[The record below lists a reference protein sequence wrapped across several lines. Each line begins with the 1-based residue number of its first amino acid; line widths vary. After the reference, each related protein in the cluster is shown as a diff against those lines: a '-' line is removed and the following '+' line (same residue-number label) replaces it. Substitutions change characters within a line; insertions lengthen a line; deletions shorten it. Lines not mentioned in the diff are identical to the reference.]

1 MSNVESIP
9 KSRVQT
15 ADRDDVLAPGR
26 TWLRVGGL
34 LGLAGAVLGLAA
46 EVIIPR
52 ASDNEGDFFAVVA
65 NGSRYRIAYL
75 IAGVAVLLAAA
86 GLMALC
92 DAHPGLCASLA
103 RRALPVGA
111 ALGLA
116 QLWGTAPALRLLAQ
130 DWTDVST
137 RDVVPAFWSAE
148 AIARVDGFLGDAW
161 QVVLFGIVPTLV
173 AVAMWQRRSGPRVLA
188 LLAWVGAI
196 LTVAVAAL
204 DLGGSTTDTTAV
216 IIAGGICAIV
226 WLGAASVLL
235 ATSGRA

>member
-1 MSNVESIP
+1 MSKVESNPI
-9 KSRVQT
+9 STVRT
-15 ADRDDVLAPGR
+15 AERDDAVAASR

-86 GLMALC
+86 GIIALC
-92 DAHPGLCASLA
+92 DAHRARSASLA

-116 QLWGTAPALRLLAQ
+116 QLWGTAPALRVLAR
-130 DWTDVST
+130 DWMDVST
-137 RDVVPAFWSAE
+137 PDVVPAFWSAE
-148 AIARVDGFLGDAW
+148 AVVRVDGFLGDAW

-173 AVAMWQRRSGPRVLA
+173 AAAMWQRRSGPRLLA
-188 LLAWVGAI
+188 VLAWVGAI
-196 LTVAVAAL
+196 LTVAVAGL
-204 DLGGSTTDTTAV
+204 DLGGSTADTTAV
-216 IIAGGICAIV
+216 AIAGGVCAIV
-226 WLGAASVLL
+226 WLGTASVLL
-235 ATSGRA
+235 AFSGRS